1 MSITFLN
8 LNKINFTKIIKVIIY
23 IQNILINLIIVIESS
38 NTNESERVISSTE
51 KEEDKWKVSNILR
64 PLKLEDYVG
73 QESIKKHLSVSIASS
88 KIRWEAMEHI
98 LFYWPPGLWKTTL
111 SNIISSEMET
121 NLKSTSWPA
130 IDKQSDLVS
139 ILSNLETWDILFIDE
154 IHRLRPQVEEI
165 LYTAMEDY
173 EIDIMVGSGTWAQSV
188 KLPLKE
194 FTLVWATTRLSA
206 LSSPL
211 RDRFG
216 NVLKL
221 DFYNIEDIGLIIHN
235 NASKLDLHFEE
246 EILEIIAKK
255 SRWTPR
261 IANRLLKIVRDYHT
275 IWKKVS
281 DLKVLEWIFKD
292 IWIDELGLDYLD
304 RKYLTTILDNF
315 NWWPVWLNTLAS
327 SIWEEEATLEDV
339 VEPYLLQI
347 WFIERTPRGR
357 KISGKGIS
365 HLKV

>member
-1 MSITFLN
+1 M
-8 LNKINFTKIIKVIIY
+8 
-23 IQNILINLIIVIESS
+23 IESS
-38 NTNESERVISSTE
+38 NKQKPEQKPDRVTSPKE
-51 KEEDKWKVSNILR
+51 KEIDKWRFSNILR

-88 KIRWEAMEHI
+88 KIRWKAMEHV
-98 LFYWPPGLWKTTL
+98 LFYGPPWLWKTTL
-111 SNIISSEMET
+111 SNIISTEMET

-139 ILSNLETWDILFIDE
+139 ILSNLESWDILFIDE

-165 LYTAMEDY
+165 LYTAMEDF
-173 EIDIMVGSGTWAQSV
+173 EIDIMVWSWTGAQSV

-221 DFYNIEDIGLIIHN
+221 DFYNLEDIWLIIHK
-235 NASKLDLHFEE
+235 NAWKLDLFFEE
-246 EILEIIAKK
+246 DILELIAKK

-275 IWKKVS
+275 IWRNVAH
-281 DLKVLEWIFKD
+281 LETLESIFKD
-292 IWIDELGLDYLD
+292 IWIDDLWLDYLD
-304 RKYLTTILDNF
+304 RKYLSTLFDIF
-315 NWWPVWLNTLAS
+315 KWGPVWLNTLAS
-327 SIWEEEATLEDV
+327 AIWEEEATLEDV

-347 WFIERTPRGR
+347 WFIERTSRWR
-357 KISGKGIS
+357 KISSAWIN
-365 HLKV
+365 HLNK